1 MVRLS
6 VLMPC
11 LDAGRH
17 LAPALGSVL
26 GQLGTGD
33 ELVVQ
38 DARSADGSAELLD
51 RLAAEDPRVRVVHE
65 RDGGQSDAL
74 NRALERAR
82 GDFVVWANADDLLL
96 PGAVEAVRTAA
107 GARTEVVVGGWQL
120 VDGDG
125 GLLRER
131 PAERLDRGQLLVRG
145 CYAFSGALAVRRE
158 LLRARGGF
166 ATDLHYVM
174 DFDLM
179 LRLADTEQAVVP
191 APLAALRYHDASKS
205 GGLGRRFFTEGAR
218 VRWRSCRTAPDA
230 VRALAGTA
238 WHAAGVATAKLR
250 FGARYTS
257 LRQKAVSRCSTS

>member
-11 LDAGRH
+11 LDAGHH
-17 LAPALGSVL
+17 LAPALDSVL
-26 GQLGTGD
+26 GQLGRDD

-51 RLAAEDPRVRVVHE
+51 RLAAGDPRLRVVHE
-65 RDGGQSDAL
+65 RDEGQSDAL
-74 NRALERAR
+74 NRALDRAR
-82 GDFVVWANADDLLL
+82 GDFILWANADDLLL
-96 PGAVEAVRTAA
+96 PGALDAVRAA
-107 GARTEVVVGGWQL
+107 VEPRTEVAVGGWQL

-125 GLLRER
+125 GLLRES
-131 PAERLDRGQLLVRG
+131 PAERLDRGQLLLRG
-145 CYAFSGALAVRRE
+145 CYAFSGALAVDRQF
-158 LLRARGGF
+158 LHSRGGF
-166 ATDLHYVM
+166 AADLHYVM

-179 LRLADTEQAVVP
+179 LRLADADQVVVP

-218 VRWRSCRTAPDA
+218 VRWRGCRTAPDA

-257 LRQKAVSRCSTS
+257 LRQKVVSRCSTS